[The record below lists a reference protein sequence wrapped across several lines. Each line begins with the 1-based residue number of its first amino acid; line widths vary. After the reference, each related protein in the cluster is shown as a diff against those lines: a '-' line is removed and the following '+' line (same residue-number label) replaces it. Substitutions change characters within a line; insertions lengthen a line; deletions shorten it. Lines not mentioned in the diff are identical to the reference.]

1 MNTDKSGE
9 GRILSLSTLG
19 EPMSEE
25 EFEDKMNTYELDQ
38 QYAEYIMEH
47 RNVGNGEMLI
57 RIILATFVMRLQFTN
72 WLFYLIWKALM
83 QCSSTNNLLKA
94 NV

>member
-57 RIILATFVMRLQFTN
+57 R
-72 WLFYLIWKALM
+72 LM
-83 QCSSTNNLLKA
+83 ERGELYEDFKEHIMWGDK
-94 NV
+94 

>member
-19 EPMSEE
+19 EPMSEQ

-38 QYAEYIMEH
+38 QYAEYIMER

-57 RIILATFVMRLQFTN
+57 RFMEMGELYEDFKEHIM
-72 WLFYLIWKALM
+72 WGDK
-83 QCSSTNNLLKA
+83 
-94 NV
+94 

>member
-19 EPMSEE
+19 EPMSEQ

-38 QYAEYIMEH
+38 QYAEYIMER

-57 RIILATFVMRLQFTN
+57 RFMEMGELYEDFKEHIM
-72 WLFYLIWKALM
+72 WGGK
-83 QCSSTNNLLKA
+83 
-94 NV
+94 

>member
-57 RIILATFVMRLQFTN
+57 RFMEIGELYEDFKEHIM
-72 WLFYLIWKALM
+72 WGGK
-83 QCSSTNNLLKA
+83 
-94 NV
+94 

>member
-19 EPMSEE
+19 EPMSEQE
-25 EFEDKMNTYELDQ
+25 LEDKMNTYELDQ

-57 RIILATFVMRLQFTN
+57 R
-72 WLFYLIWKALM
+72 LM
-83 QCSSTNNLLKA
+83 ERGELYEDFKEHIM
-94 NV
+94 

>member
-38 QYAEYIMEH
+38 QYAEYIMER

-57 RIILATFVMRLQFTN
+57 RFMEMGELYEDFKEHIMFGS
-72 WLFYLIWKALM
+72 K
-83 QCSSTNNLLKA
+83 
-94 NV
+94 

>member
-19 EPMSEE
+19 EPMSEQ

-57 RIILATFVMRLQFTN
+57 RFMEMGELYEDFKEHIMFGS
-72 WLFYLIWKALM
+72 K
-83 QCSSTNNLLKA
+83 
-94 NV
+94 

>member
-19 EPMSEE
+19 EPMSEQ

-47 RNVGNGEMLI
+47 RTVGNGEMLI
-57 RIILATFVMRLQFTN
+57 R
-72 WLFYLIWKALM
+72 LM
-83 QCSSTNNLLKA
+83 ERGDLYEDFKEHIMWGGK
-94 NV
+94 

>member
-25 EFEDKMNTYELDQ
+25 EFEDKMNTYELEDR
-38 QYAEYIMEH
+38 YAEYIESH
-47 RNVGNGEMLI
+47 HPVGNNHVLI
-57 RIILATFVMRLQFTN
+57 RLMERGD
-72 WLFYLIWKALM
+72 FYDDFKEDM
-83 QCSSTNNLLKA
+83 MSGGK
-94 NV
+94 

>member
-25 EFEDKMNTYELDQ
+25 EFEDKMNRYELDQ
-38 QYAEYIMEH
+38 QYAEYIMER
-47 RNVGNGEMLI
+47 RNVGNGEILI
-57 RIILATFVMRLQFTN
+57 Q
-72 WLFYLIWKALM
+72 LM
-83 QCSSTNNLLKA
+83 ERGELYEDFKEHIMWGGK
-94 NV
+94 

>member
-19 EPMSEE
+19 EPMSEQ

-38 QYAEYIMEH
+38 QYAEHIIE
-47 RNVGNGEMLI
+47 RQTVGNGHVLI
-57 RIILATFVMRLQFTN
+57 
-72 WLFYLIWKALM
+72 KLM
-83 QCSSTNNLLKA
+83 ERGDYYDDFKEQMTRGDK
-94 NV
+94 

>member
-25 EFEDKMNTYELDQ
+25 EFEDKMNRYELDQ

-47 RNVGNGEMLI
+47 RTVGNGEMLI
-57 RIILATFVMRLQFTN
+57 R
-72 WLFYLIWKALM
+72 LM
-83 QCSSTNNLLKA
+83 ERGELYEDFKEHIMFGSK
-94 NV
+94 

>member
-25 EFEDKMNTYELDQ
+25 EFEDKMNRYELDQ

-57 RIILATFVMRLQFTN
+57 R
-72 WLFYLIWKALM
+72 LM
-83 QCSSTNNLLKA
+83 ERGELYEDFKEHIMWGEK
-94 NV
+94 

>member
-25 EFEDKMNTYELDQ
+25 EFEDKMNTYELEDR
-38 QYAEYIMEH
+38 YAEYIEEH
-47 RNVGNGEMLI
+47 HPVGNNHVLI
-57 RIILATFVMRLQFTN
+57 RLMESGD
-72 WLFYLIWKALM
+72 FYDDFKEYIMSGGK
-83 QCSSTNNLLKA
+83 
-94 NV
+94 

>member
-38 QYAEYIMEH
+38 QYAEYIMER
-47 RNVGNGEMLI
+47 RNVSNNHVLI
-57 RIILATFVMRLQFTN
+57 RLMESGD
-72 WLFYLIWKALM
+72 FYDDFKEYIMSGGK
-83 QCSSTNNLLKA
+83 
-94 NV
+94 

>member
-25 EFEDKMNTYELDQ
+25 EFEKKMDRGELDYE
-38 QYAEYIMEH
+38 YAEYLMDH
-47 RNVGNGEMLI
+47 RSVGNGEILI
-57 RIILATFVMRLQFTN
+57 R
-72 WLFYLIWKALM
+72 LM
-83 QCSSTNNLLKA
+83 ERNELYDDFKYHMTRSDK
-94 NV
+94 

>member
-38 QYAEYIMEH
+38 QYAEYIMER

-57 RIILATFVMRLQFTN
+57 RFMEMGELYEDFKEHIM
-72 WLFYLIWKALM
+72 WGGK
-83 QCSSTNNLLKA
+83 
-94 NV
+94 

>member
-19 EPMSEE
+19 EPMSEQ

-57 RIILATFVMRLQFTN
+57 RFMEIGELYEDFKEHIM
-72 WLFYLIWKALM
+72 WGGK
-83 QCSSTNNLLKA
+83 
-94 NV
+94 

>member
-19 EPMSEE
+19 EPMSEQ

-47 RNVGNGEMLI
+47 RTVGNGEMLI
-57 RIILATFVMRLQFTN
+57 R
-72 WLFYLIWKALM
+72 LM
-83 QCSSTNNLLKA
+83 ERGELYEDFKEHIMWGDK
-94 NV
+94 

>member
-38 QYAEYIMEH
+38 QYAEYIME
-47 RNVGNGEMLI
+47 RRTVGNGEMLI
-57 RIILATFVMRLQFTN
+57 RFMEMGELYEDFKEHIMFGS
-72 WLFYLIWKALM
+72 K
-83 QCSSTNNLLKA
+83 
-94 NV
+94 

>member
-38 QYAEYIMEH
+38 QYAEYIMKH

-57 RIILATFVMRLQFTN
+57 R
-72 WLFYLIWKALM
+72 LM
-83 QCSSTNNLLKA
+83 ERGELYEDFKEHIMWGGK
-94 NV
+94 

>member
-47 RNVGNGEMLI
+47 RNVGNGEILI
-57 RIILATFVMRLQFTN
+57 RFMEMGELYEDFKEHIM
-72 WLFYLIWKALM
+72 WGGK
-83 QCSSTNNLLKA
+83 
-94 NV
+94 

>member
-9 GRILSLSTLG
+9 GRIVGLSTLG

-47 RNVGNGEMLI
+47 RVVGNGEILI
-57 RIILATFVMRLQFTN
+57 R
-72 WLFYLIWKALM
+72 LM
-83 QCSSTNNLLKA
+83 EMGELYEDFKEHIMWGGK
-94 NV
+94 

>member
-38 QYAEYIMEH
+38 QYAEYIMER
-47 RNVGNGEMLI
+47 RNVGNGEILI
-57 RIILATFVMRLQFTN
+57 RFMEMGEIYEDFKEHIM
-72 WLFYLIWKALM
+72 WGGK
-83 QCSSTNNLLKA
+83 
-94 NV
+94 

>member
-19 EPMSEE
+19 EPMSEQ
-25 EFEDKMNTYELDQ
+25 EFEEKMNTYELDQ
-38 QYAEYIMEH
+38 QYAEYIMER

-57 RIILATFVMRLQFTN
+57 RFMEMGELYEDFKEHIMFGS
-72 WLFYLIWKALM
+72 K
-83 QCSSTNNLLKA
+83 
-94 NV
+94 